1 MATLPPPPITEQPV
15 LDRWLSLLHKAVN
28 AAISPSNIALGSL
41 GNHADDVAAAAAGVP
56 VGGMYRNGSVLMVRV
71 S

>member
-1 MATLPPPPITEQPV
+1 MANLSPPPMTGNAV
-15 LDRWLSLLHKAVN
+15 LDRWLSILQQRVN
-28 AAISPSNIALGSL
+28 APIDPANIALGSL
-41 GNHADDVAAAAAGVP
+41 GNHADDVAAAAAGVA

>member
-1 MATLPPPPITEQPV
+1 MAKLSPPPITGNSV
-15 LDRWLSLLHKAVN
+15 LDRWLSILTKSVN
-28 AAISPSNIALGSL
+28 TIDPANIALGSL
-41 GNHADDVAAAAAGVP
+41 GNYASDVAAAAGGVT

>member
-1 MATLPPPPITEQPV
+1 MASLSPPPMTDSPV
-15 LDRWLSLLHKAVN
+15 LDRWLSLLHKA
-28 AAISPSNIALGSL
+28 ITSPNIAPGSL
-41 GNHADDVAAAAAGVP
+41 GNHADDVAAAAGGVP

>member
-1 MATLPPPPITEQPV
+1 MANLSPPPITGNPV
-15 LDRWLSLLHKAVN
+15 LDRWLSILQQQVN
-28 AAISPSNIALGSL
+28 APVDASNIALGNL
-41 GNHADDVAAAAAGVP
+41 GNYASDVAAAAGGVV

>member
-1 MATLPPPPITEQPV
+1 MASLSPPPITGSPV
-15 LDRWLSLLHKAVN
+15 LDRWLSILQQRAN
-28 AAISPSNIALGSL
+28 ASIDPSNIALGGL
-41 GNHADDVAAAAAGVP
+41 GNYANDVAAAAGGVA

>member
-28 AAISPSNIALGSL
+28 APIDPANIALGSL
-41 GNHADDVAAAAAGVP
+41 GNYANDVAAAAGGVT